1 MAGTG
6 PIVYKKTL
14 SCSTDR
20 EKGGGRERERRG
32 LKEIVYHNEL
42 VRLHDKKD
50 FYRTVKLKIK
60 AALF

>member
-1 MAGTG
+1 MFTKRLCHAQL
-6 PIVYKKTL
+6 IE
-14 SCSTDR
+14 R
-20 EKGGGRERERRG
+20 KGGGRERERRG